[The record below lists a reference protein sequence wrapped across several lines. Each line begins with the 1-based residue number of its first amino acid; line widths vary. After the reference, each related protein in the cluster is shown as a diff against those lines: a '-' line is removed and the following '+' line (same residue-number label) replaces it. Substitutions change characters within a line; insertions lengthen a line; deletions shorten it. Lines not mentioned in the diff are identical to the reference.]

1 MSSRSRFSPFLPG
14 LFFAATCVFFVFA
27 ASCVYF
33 EKNKDGGIF
42 GENPKTN
49 ARNARG
55 KLPRS
60 RIFGCEEA
68 KVAELGQEVHGSG
81 SGKRQNISTRIW
93 TLPEK
98 NRPGRKGGKRG
109 RLLISPPYQM
119 CAKMCMRYMSSRYQ
133 NE

>member
-1 MSSRSRFSPFLPG
+1 MSSRSRFPPFLPG

-55 KLPRS
+55 KLLVQEFSAARRPKLRS
-60 RIFGCEEA
+60 WGKKFMARGRGSA
-68 KVAELGQEVHGSG
+68 K
-81 SGKRQNISTRIW
+81 TF
-93 TLPEK
+93 
-98 NRPGRKGGKRG
+98 RPGYGHCPKKTDRGGRVGNGADYSFRPHTKCVPKCVQG
-109 RLLISPPYQM
+109 GP
-119 CAKMCMRYMSSRYQ
+119 
-133 NE
+133 

>member
-1 MSSRSRFSPFLPG
+1 MSSRSRFPPFLPG
-14 LFFAATCVFFVFA
+14 LLFAATCVFFLFA

-42 GENPKTN
+42 GENPKKN

-68 KVAELGQEVHGSG
+68 KVAGLGQKVHGSG
-81 SGKRQNISTRIW
+81 SGCAKTF
-93 TLPEK
+93 
-98 NRPGRKGGKRG
+98 RPGYGNSPKKTDRGGRVGNGADYSFRPHTKCVPKCVQG
-109 RLLISPPYQM
+109 GP
-119 CAKMCMRYMSSRYQ
+119 
-133 NE
+133 

>member
-81 SGKRQNISTRIW
+81 SGKRQNDSTKKQTGEEGWETGPTTHFAPI
-93 TLPEK
+93 P
-98 NRPGRKGGKRG
+98 NV
-109 RLLISPPYQM
+109 
-119 CAKMCMRYMSSRYQ
+119 CQ
-133 NE
+133 NVYAVYE

>member
-93 TLPEK
+93 KLPEK
-98 NRPGRKGGKRG
+98 NRPGRKGGNWG

>member
-1 MSSRSRFSPFLPG
+1 MSSRSRFPPFLPG

-33 EKNKDGGIF
+33 EKNKDG
-42 GENPKTN
+42 ENPKKN

-55 KLPRS
+55 KLPRA

-93 TLPEK
+93 KLPEK

-109 RLLISPPYQM
+109 RLLISSPYQM
-119 CAKMCMRYMSSRYQ
+119 CAKMRMRYMCSRYQ